1 MGLRSSHR
9 RAKET
14 SPRRES
20 GKSRTLHLLQRPGPL
35 PPESLHSLTQLD
47 DEQGSWTTNGVPV
60 WMIWY
65 VATLITSLSSSCS
78 LGLIATSDPVL
89 SFPIYTLL
97 PGGSAFRAL
106 LTPKIH

>member
-1 MGLRSSHR
+1 
-9 RAKET
+9 
-14 SPRRES
+14 
-20 GKSRTLHLLQRPGPL
+20 
-35 PPESLHSLTQLD
+35 
-47 DEQGSWTTNGVPV
+47 
-60 WMIWY
+60 MIWY